1 MKQVK
6 KNCLN
11 FRLKRKILVAIFF
24 DLEKEITEQKSKIE
38 NINNKRGEIHRFLET
53 VQKDKQN
60 EKNNLVEI
68 GDIINKTKKEILS
81 FNSKSDSK
89 EKISEL
95 SKIELKT
102 KNEIKRLETLYV
114 NEIQLSLG
122 EEFKSDTLK
131 ENKEV
136 IEKNIDEIV
145 SEINNYK
152 DRNNTY
158 RNNLSKLNLDLKKLK
173 IIYKDSSRKLKKQK
187 DEIYKIEKNLI

>member
-1 MKQVK
+1 MSEFQIK
-6 KNCLN
+6 KENLSRN
-11 FRLKRKILVAIFF
+11 LF

-38 NINNKRGEIHRFLET
+38 NINNKRGEILRFLET

-173 IIYKDSSRKLKKQK
+173 IIYKDSQ
-187 DEIYKIEKNLI
+187 EN

>member
-6 KNCLN
+6 KKLSEFQIKKENLSRN
-11 FRLKRKILVAIFF
+11 LF

-38 NINNKRGEIHRFLET
+38 NINNKRGEILRFLET

-95 SKIELKT
+95 SKIV
-102 KNEIKRLETLYV
+102 TL
-114 NEIQLSLG
+114 QM
-122 EEFKSDTLK
+122 
-131 ENKEV
+131 
-136 IEKNIDEIV
+136 
-145 SEINNYK
+145 
-152 DRNNTY
+152 
-158 RNNLSKLNLDLKKLK
+158 
-173 IIYKDSSRKLKKQK
+173 
-187 DEIYKIEKNLI
+187 